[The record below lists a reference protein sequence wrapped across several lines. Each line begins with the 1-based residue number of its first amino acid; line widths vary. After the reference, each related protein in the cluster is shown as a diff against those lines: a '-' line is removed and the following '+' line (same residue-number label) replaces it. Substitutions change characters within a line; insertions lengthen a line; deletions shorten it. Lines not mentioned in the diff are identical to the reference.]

1 MNPILIPRGRKAM
14 PKEKSEI
21 CPLCGKGKLAE
32 LQGDFTT
39 QVDGPGGNPTT
50 LTVRSINWRHCDSC
64 NEDLLSEEATAAIT
78 ASHRAI
84 LKLLTADEI
93 RSIRQR
99 LDKTQAQMSEL
110 LGIGEKT
117 YCRWESGT
125 HFQSEA
131 FDRYLRALQASPDLV
146 DLLNDIKRQKETVPL
161 SSASKFEYLENA
173 SAYES
178 TNERFTHLL
187 RVGCFQLQSV

>member
-1 MNPILIPRGRKAM
+1 MPR
-14 PKEKSEI
+14 EKSEI
-21 CPLCGKGKLAE
+21 CPLCGKGKLLE
-32 LQGDFTT
+32 MQGNFTT
-39 QVDGPGGNPTT
+39 QVDGPGGNPIM
-50 LTVRSINWRHCDSC
+50 LTVPGITWRRCDSC
-64 NEDLLSEEATAAIT
+64 NEEMLGEEASAAIT
-78 ASHRAI
+78 VSHRSA

-99 LDKTQAQMSEL
+99 LGKTQAQMSEL

-146 DLLNDIKRQKETVPL
+146 DLLNDIRRQKELGRP
-161 SSASKFEYLENA
+161 SSARKFVYLENA

-178 TNERFTHLL
+178 ANEQFTQLL
-187 RVGCFQLQSV
+187 RIGCFQLQSV